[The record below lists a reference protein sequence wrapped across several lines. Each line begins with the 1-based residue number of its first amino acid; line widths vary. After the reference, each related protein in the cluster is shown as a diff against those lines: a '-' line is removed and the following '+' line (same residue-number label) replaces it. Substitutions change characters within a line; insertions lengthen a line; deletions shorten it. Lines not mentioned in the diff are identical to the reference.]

1 MLHELAH
8 IEVGPHNQKF
18 YSLLDELWSEAEEL
32 MDKGIKGLGAFE
44 CEGHRSGGLLK
55 SKAGMR
61 EAQVQAALKRQK
73 MGVLMGGASS
83 GKKLGGCRIGKDVR
97 QLAAE
102 AAQRRAVDDVWC
114 QAPHMDAALV
124 GTHGLN
130 QDNPSGRHGS
140 AAGAGSGRRASAYL
154 REEEDA
160 DLQAALAASMR
171 ECEGI
176 TGDAKPSC
184 RLTTETASSEKTGG
198 KEGHSRCSERPLL
211 DTRSTATNNAKS
223 PRSPKRVGGDKTR
236 EKGGNTVIDLT
247 VDDGPEEQV
256 CVVLSP
262 SPCKPPRP
270 GLMSGQDDTRG
281 GSGVQA
287 ACPRCKQVNVLAS
300 LTVMQQAPLCQSCG
314 ALL

>member
-8 IEVGPHNQKF
+8 IEIGPHNQKF
-18 YSLLDELWSEAEEL
+18 YSLLDSLWSEAEEL

-73 MGVLMGGASS
+73 IGVLMGGASS
-83 GKKLGGCRIGKDVR
+83 GKRLGGCRIGKDVR

-184 RLTTETASSEKTGG
+184 RLTTETARPEK
-198 KEGHSRCSERPLL
+198 
-211 DTRSTATNNAKS
+211 AKR

-270 GLMSGQDDTRG
+270 GLMLGQDDTRG

-300 LTVMQQAPLCQSCG
+300 LTVMQHAPLCQSCG